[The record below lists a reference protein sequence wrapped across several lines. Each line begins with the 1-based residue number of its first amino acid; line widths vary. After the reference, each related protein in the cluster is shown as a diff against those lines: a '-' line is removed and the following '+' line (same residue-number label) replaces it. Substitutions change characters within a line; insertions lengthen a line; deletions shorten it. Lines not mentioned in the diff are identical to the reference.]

1 MLRKF
6 VCTIVCAR
14 SFTKD
19 HSSSINLLT
28 AWKRMLRGAGAIQRA
43 LVPRYD
49 TAAMYIGILEK
60 HRLFT
65 PLHSKRPAK
74 APSRFFWLAPKP
86 RTCSLTMGVVLGSC
100 HESLCSFSQQ
110 QHGRRYR
117 AQGGISSGTQVGLV
131 RQLYQCH
138 EVSAG
143 VYETPL

>member
-1 MLRKF
+1 
-6 VCTIVCAR
+6 
-14 SFTKD
+14 
-19 HSSSINLLT
+19 
-28 AWKRMLRGAGAIQRA
+28 MLRGAGAIQRA

-65 PLHSKRPAK
+65 PLHSKRTAK
-74 APSRFFWLAPKP
+74 APSPIFLA
-86 RTCSLTMGVVLGSC
+86 CSETRDLTMGVVSRKSVQL
-100 HESLCSFSQQ
+100 LQQ